1 MQEMVCYLFGVH
13 RLSQLRLTLYIYSD
27 DSFGVHIE
35 TDSMIYMH
43 CHLSDLIDY
52 GERK

>member
-1 MQEMVCYLFGVH
+1 MVCYLFGVH
-13 RLSQLRLTLYIYSD
+13 RLTLYIYFD
-27 DSFGVHIE
+27 DSFGVRIE
-35 TDSMIYMH
+35 TDFMIYMH